1 MPENFQCMI
10 CGAPATV
17 HLTRIIDGKIYKMH
31 LCEKCA
37 ASGKFSELPLLKFT
51 EMLKKALAAGGKN
64 PDEAVPVSKVDAAQK
79 AKKTCAVCGM
89 TDIEFEQR
97 KLFGCAH
104 CYETFAEEFN
114 ALLPRIQRGKEY
126 CGNARKTSD
135 ESAEKSAGTA
145 APESAEKSAGTT
157 APDAAESVSHRID
170 ELRRNLKL
178 AVARENYALA
188 ARLRDEL
195 RATEAIA
202 SAAQKNPDAP
212 EKKSPRSAPRK
223 KRTTKNAAP
232 DKSDGNT
239 AANDDGNDGGNDK
252 SDGNGNAKGSENLL

>member
-1 MPENFQCMI
+1 MI

-37 ASGKFSELPLLKFT
+37 ASGKFSKFPLLKFT

-64 PDEAVPVSKVDAAQK
+64 PDEAVPVSKVDTAQK

-135 ESAEKSAGTA
+135 ESAEKSAGT
-145 APESAEKSAGTT
+145 T
-157 APDAAESVSHRID
+157 APDAAESASHRID
-170 ELRRNLKL
+170 ELRQNLKL

-195 RATEAIA
+195 RAAEAIA
-202 SAAQKNPDAP
+202 SAVQKNPDVP
-212 EKKSPRSAPRK
+212 EKKSPRTAPRK

-232 DKSDGNT
+232 DESDGNT
-239 AANDDGNDGGNDK
+239 AANDGGNDGGNDK

>member
-51 EMLKKALAAGGKN
+51 QMLKKALAAGGKN

-135 ESAEKSAGTA
+135 ESAEKSAR
-145 APESAEKSAGTT
+145 TT

-195 RATEAIA
+195 RAAEAIA

-212 EKKSPRSAPRK
+212 EKKSPRTAPRK
-223 KRTTKNAAP
+223 KRTAKNAAP

-239 AANDDGNDGGNDK
+239 AANDGGNDGGNDK